1 MEFNWQQARRA
12 REEGCGMSRRLTVLV
27 QAYACNPK
35 YGSEEGVG
43 WGWVTAI
50 SEHHDLHVLT
60 AAYHEADLEAALESA
75 PQLRERVRFH
85 YIPQR
90 AWHYRPTPI
99 WKRIEESIMKPVM
112 LAAYRSW
119 QRDAYKFAKKLSAS
133 TKFDLVHVITY
144 VGFRFPGQFWKL
156 PLPLVWGPIGGLEN
170 TPWRY
175 LSALTKT
182 GALKFAGRNV
192 INTLHKL
199 LLPEPKKAF
208 RKAEGGVIAATS
220 RISEEIRKSYGVDSV
235 VRCEIGA
242 VAQTDSA
249 ELSQR
254 QDGAPLKIVWSALHA
269 DFKALPLLLQAL
281 ATLPR
286 TVNWT
291 LTVLGSGPLTNKW
304 QELATSL
311 GVADRVD
318 WIGRVSRDAA
328 ISRMAE
334 CHVMVVTSLHD
345 LTSSVLIEALCVG
358 LPVICPDHY
367 GFRDAIDDSC
377 GFRVAT
383 TSLSDISQG
392 IANALVTL
400 HDDEVRRRR
409 LSHGALERSE
419 LYGWDQTGKHVS
431 EIYESI
437 IE

>member
-1 MEFNWQQARRA
+1 MN
-12 REEGCGMSRRLTVLV
+12 RRLTVLV
-27 QAYACNPK
+27 HAYACNPNH
-35 YGSEEGVG
+35 GSEEGVG
-43 WGWVTAI
+43 WGWVSAI

-90 AWHYRPTPI
+90 AWHYRPTPV
-99 WKRIEESIMKPVM
+99 WKRIEESILKPVM
-112 LAAYRSW
+112 HVAYRSW
-119 QRDAYKFAKKLSAS
+119 QRAAYKLAKELSE
-133 TKFDLVHVITY
+133 TTQFDLVHVITY

-175 LSALTKT
+175 FSALGTA
-182 GALKFAGRNV
+182 GAIKFAGRNV

-199 LLPEPKKAF
+199 LLPAPKRAF

-220 RISEEIRKSYGVDSV
+220 RISEEITKSYDVESI

-242 VAQTDSA
+242 VRQPDSA

-269 DFKALPLLLQAL
+269 NFKALPLLLQAL

-286 TVNWT
+286 TVDWT
-291 LTVLGSGPLTNKW
+291 LTVIGSGPLTNTW
-304 QELATSL
+304 QALATSL

-318 WIGRVSRDAA
+318 WTGRVTRDVA

-367 GFRDAIDDSC
+367 GFRDAIDNSC
-377 GFRVAT
+377 GFKVAT
-383 TSLSDISQG
+383 TSLADISQG

-400 HDDEVRRRR
+400 HDDEAERQR
-409 LSHGALERSE
+409 LSHGALERSK
-419 LYGWDQTGKHVS
+419 LYSWDQTGKIVS
-431 EIYESI
+431 GIYESI
-437 IE
+437 MQ

>member
-1 MEFNWQQARRA
+1 
-12 REEGCGMSRRLTVLV
+12 MSHRFTVLV
-27 QAYACNPK
+27 QAYACNPN

-60 AAYHEADLEAALESA
+60 AAYHRNDIEGALELN
-75 PQLRERVRFH
+75 PQLKERIQFH
-85 YIPQR
+85 YVSQR
-90 AWHYRPTPI
+90 AWHYRPTPL

-112 LAAYRSW
+112 HVAYRSW
-119 QRDAYKFAKKLSAS
+119 QRAAYKLAKELSES
-133 TKFDLVHVITY
+133 IQFDLVHVITY

-175 LSALTKT
+175 FSALGKA
-182 GALKFAGRNV
+182 GAIKFAGRNV
-192 INTLHKL
+192 INSLHKL

-220 RISEEIRKSYGVDSV
+220 RISDEITKSYGVESV

-242 VAQTDSA
+242 VGQPDSA
-249 ELSQR
+249 VLSQR

-269 DFKALPLLLQAL
+269 NFKALPLLLQAL
-281 ATLPR
+281 ATLPG
-286 TVNWT
+286 TVDWT

-304 QELATSL
+304 QALAASL
-311 GVADRVD
+311 GVADRVN

-328 ISRMAE
+328 ISQMAE

-383 TSLSDISQG
+383 TSLPDISQG
-392 IANALVTL
+392 IANALVIL
-400 HDDEVRRRR
+400 HDDEALRRR
-409 LSHGALERSE
+409 LSHGALERSK
-419 LYGWDQTGKHVS
+419 LYGWDQTGNFVS
-431 EIYESI
+431 NIYESI

>member
-1 MEFNWQQARRA
+1 
-12 REEGCGMSRRLTVLV
+12 MSRRLNVLV
-27 QAYACNPK
+27 QAYACNPN

-50 SEHHDLHVLT
+50 SEHHNLHVLT
-60 AAYHEADLEAALESA
+60 AAYHRNDIEAALELK
-75 PQLRERVRFH
+75 PQLKEHIEFH
-85 YIPQR
+85 YVSQR
-90 AWHYRPTPI
+90 AWHYRPTPV

-112 LAAYRSW
+112 HVAYRSW
-119 QRDAYKFAKKLSAS
+119 QRAAYKLARELSES
-133 TKFDLVHVITY
+133 TQFDLVHVITY
-144 VGFRFPGQFWKL
+144 VGFRFPGHFWRL
-156 PLPLVWGPIGGLEN
+156 PLPLAWGPIGGLEN

-175 LSALTKT
+175 FPALGKA
-182 GALKFAGRNV
+182 GAIKFAGRNV

-199 LLPEPKKAF
+199 LLPEPKRAF

-220 RISEEIRKSYGVDSV
+220 RISEEIKKSYGVESA

-242 VAQTDSA
+242 VGKPDSA

-286 TVNWT
+286 TVDWT
-291 LTVLGSGPLTNKW
+291 LAVLGSGPLTNKW
-304 QELATSL
+304 QALATSL

-318 WIGRVSRDAA
+318 WIGRLSRDGA

-377 GFRVAT
+377 GIRVAT
-383 TSLSDISQG
+383 TSLADISQG
-392 IANALVTL
+392 MANALVML
-400 HDDEVRRRR
+400 DDDEAKRRR
-409 LSHGALERSE
+409 LSHGALERSK
-419 LYGWDQTGKHVS
+419 LYGWDQTGNFVS